1 MYNDENTSYPGR
13 PPKKFPDKSL
23 HGRVRSAYIPYENL
37 SRAQKFYVNVFDWD
51 MFALPSNV
59 LGRVPDK
66 ETSDTPS
73 WLVRTPRSIWL
84 PSAMWTWYPWAT
96 AGPPTPSPCA
106 SRTAGYWAAAWP
118 TTRVP
123 WWLPCMP

>member
-51 MFALPSNV
+51 MFALPPNV

-66 ETSDTPS
+66 ETPDVCCATGRCSCRLYADN
-73 WLVRTPRSIWL
+73 VGIENRKRSQ
-84 PSAMWTWYPWAT
+84 T
-96 AGPPTPSPCA
+96 
-106 SRTAGYWAAAWP
+106 
-118 TTRVP
+118 VP
-123 WWLPCMP
+123 YDGSKHGCSVGGNIKER

>member
-51 MFALPSNV
+51 MFALPPNV
-59 LGRVPDK
+59 LAVCRIRKHRMYV
-66 ETSDTPS
+66 
-73 WLVRTPRSIWL
+73 VRQDRHSLAGKVQLQAICRQC
-84 PSAMWTWYPWAT
+84 WY
-96 AGPPTPSPCA
+96 
-106 SRTAGYWAAAWP
+106 
-118 TTRVP
+118 
-123 WWLPCMP
+123 